1 MAYTL
6 TVNRIEYLV
15 SDHAAERMMLRE
27 ITDEMII
34 MTIENGDMIE
44 QKNGRYRFEYDI
56 ESGRIIIVVA
66 DLDLL
71 PREIVTVFDAAE

>member
-27 ITDEMII
+27 ITDQMII
-34 MTIENGDMIE
+34 MTIKNGDMIE
-44 QKNGRYRFEYDI
+44 QKNGCYRFEYDI

-71 PREIVTVFDAAE
+71 LREIVTVFAAAE